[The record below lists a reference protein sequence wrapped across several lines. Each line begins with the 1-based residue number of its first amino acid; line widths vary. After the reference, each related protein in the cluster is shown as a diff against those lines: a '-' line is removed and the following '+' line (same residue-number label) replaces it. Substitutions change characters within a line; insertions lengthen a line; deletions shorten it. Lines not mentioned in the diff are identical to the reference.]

1 MGKQGIKIK
10 TVDDIPEDSINK
22 IKKSPELGLQDF
34 QERSLSLMPE
44 SGLGTGKII
53 NILSGYG
60 IEVDEAVKQEASLEE
75 MYSNILKEVE
85 EA

>member
-1 MGKQGIKIK
+1 
-10 TVDDIPEDSINK
+10 
-22 IKKSPELGLQDF
+22 LQEF

-44 SGLGTGKII
+44 AGMKTGKII

-60 IEVDEAVKQEASLEE
+60 LEVDEAVKQEASLEE

-85 EA
+85 GS